1 MQKLLL
7 LVPAALAG
15 LFLSGCAEDSY
26 DRGYA
31 YDDRPGY
38 YDDSGGGVDFVFE
51 GDRPYSRSY
60 GPLVLRDGQYY
71 YSRGG
76 EYVVYERPTRV
87 SNTRY
92 VNRNVNVRN
101 VTYSNTR
108 QRSVSTGRSRGYNER
123 NVNVRHDAYAHE
135 RGFRDNS
142 ASSTSGHQSFRDG
155 RQTQV
160 SQTQVRT
167 SDHRGQGPQVQV
179 ADKKKKK
186 NHD

>member
-38 YDDSGGGVDFVFE
+38 YDDSGGGVDFVFQ

-60 GPLVLRDGQYY
+60 GPLFLRDGQYY

-76 EYVVYERPTRV
+76 EYVVYDRPTRV

-108 QRSVSTGRSRGYNER
+108 ERGVSASRSRGYNER
-123 NVNVRHDAYAHE
+123 NVNVRNDAYAHE
-135 RGFRDNS
+135 RS
-142 ASSTSGHQSFRDG
+142 PYGHQPSRDG

-167 SDHRGQGPQVQV
+167 PDHRGQGPQVQV
-179 ADKKKKK
+179 VDKKKKK
-186 NHD
+186 NRD

>member
-1 MQKLLL
+1 MQKFIL

-15 LFLSGCAEDSY
+15 LFLSGCAEDGY

-31 YDDRPGY
+31 YNDRPGY

-60 GPLVLRDGQYY
+60 GPLILRDGQYY

-76 EYVVYERPTRV
+76 EYVVYDRPTRV

-101 VTYSNTR
+101 VTYNNTR
-108 QRSVSTGRSRGYNER
+108 ERGVSGTRSRGYNER
-123 NVNVRHDAYAHE
+123 NVTRNDAYAHE
-135 RGFRDNS
+135 GGFHDNRGR
-142 ASSTSGHQSFRDG
+142 STYGNQSVRDG

-179 ADKKKKK
+179 VDKKKKK
-186 NHD
+186 NRD

>member
-1 MQKLLL
+1 MQKLIL
-7 LVPAALAG
+7 LVPAALAA
-15 LFLSGCAEDSY
+15 LFLSGCAEDGY

-38 YDDSGGGVDFVFE
+38 YDDSGGSVDFVFE

-60 GPLVLRDGQYY
+60 GPLFLRDGQYY

-76 EYVVYERPTRV
+76 EYVVYDRPTRI

-108 QRSVSTGRSRGYNER
+108 QRGVYGTRSRGYNER
-123 NVNVRHDAYAHE
+123 NVNVRNDAYAHQG
-135 RGFRDNS
+135 GFHDTRR
-142 ASSTSGHQSFRDG
+142 SGTYGQQSFREG

-160 SQTQVRT
+160 RT
-167 SDHRGQGPQVQV
+167 YDHRGRGPQVQV
-179 ADKKKKK
+179 VDKKKKK
-186 NHD
+186 NRD

>member
-1 MQKLLL
+1 MQKFLL

-15 LFLSGCAEDSY
+15 LFLSGCAEDGY

-31 YDDRPGY
+31 YNDRPGY

-60 GPLVLRDGQYY
+60 GPLFLRDGSYY

-76 EYVVYERPTRV
+76 EDVIYDRPTRI

-108 QRSVSTGRSRGYNER
+108 QRGVYGTRSRGYNER
-123 NVNVRHDAYAHE
+123 NVNVRNDAYAHE
-135 RGFRDNS
+135 R
-142 ASSTSGHQSFRDG
+142 STYGHQSVRDG

-167 SDHRGQGPQVQV
+167 SAHRGQGPQVQV
-179 ADKKKKK
+179 VDKKKKK
-186 NHD
+186 NRD